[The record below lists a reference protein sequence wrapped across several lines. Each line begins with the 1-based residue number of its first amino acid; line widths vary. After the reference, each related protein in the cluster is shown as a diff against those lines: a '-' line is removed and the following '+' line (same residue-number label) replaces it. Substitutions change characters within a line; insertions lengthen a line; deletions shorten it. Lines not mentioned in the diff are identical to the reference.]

1 MSEWKEKKLK
11 DLVDIRPSNV
21 DKKIYEHKSL
31 VKLCNYMDV
40 YSNDYLTS
48 EINYTTG
55 SADLNERQRF
65 ELKKDD
71 VVITKD
77 SETPADIAVS
87 AVVTE
92 TLENVVCGYHL
103 AILRPNKNQ
112 LDGHFLML
120 KLKEPE
126 LKNYFFRVTNG
137 STRYGLTIGNIEN
150 ATITFPEDI
159 AEQRKIAHIL
169 TTLDGVIEKT
179 RAAIAKYKSIKQGL
193 LHDLF
198 TRGIDLKTGKLRVD
212 AAESPE
218 LYKESV
224 LGLVPKEWEV
234 KALEEVTDYVDYRG
248 KTPPKS
254 DFGVYLVTARNIKQ
268 GFIDYETSKEYI
280 RADAFESAMS
290 RGKVKLGDVLITTEA
305 PMGNV
310 AQIDKEDVA
319 LAQRVIK
326 YRGNTN
332 KLNND
337 FLAKFLMSEIFQ
349 RALIAEATGSTVL
362 GIKGSRLHQLK
373 VILPDLAEQQLI
385 ANAVKIQEQRIEL
398 EQTYLTKLQSIKSGL
413 MSDLLSGSTRVLLS
427 ETAN

>member
-40 YSNDYLTS
+40 YSNNYLTS

-55 SADLNERQRF
+55 SVDLNERQRF

-169 TTLDGVIEKT
+169 TTLDGVIEQT
-179 RAAIAKYKSIKQGL
+179 RAAIAKYKAIKQGL

-198 TRGIDLKTGKLRVD
+198 TRGIDLKTGKLR
-212 AAESPE
+212 AEASGAPE
-218 LYKESV
+218 LYKESF

-234 KALEEVTDYVDYRG
+234 KALEELCDAIGDGIHT
-248 KTPPKS
+248 TPKYTS
-254 DFGVYLVTARNIKQ
+254 QSNFYFINGNNLVN
-268 GFIDYETSKEYI
+268 
-280 RADAFESAMS
+280 
-290 RGKVKLGDVLITTEA
+290 GKVYIDEQTNCVDEDEYNKHFKELNKKTILYSINGTIGNIAFYRNENIILGKSACYITCKSSFDELFLYYFLQNEA
-305 PMGNV
+305 
-310 AQIDKEDVA
+310 
-319 LAQRVIK
+319 VIK
-326 YRGNTN
+326 YFENE
-332 KLNND
+332 L
-337 FLAKFLMSEIFQ
+337 
-349 RALIAEATGSTVL
+349 TGST
-362 GIKGSRLHQLK
+362 IKNLSLASIRATPIFLLSNEEKNRTIMKLK
-373 VILPDLAEQQLI
+373 SIDNQIDREEATLTKYQQL
-385 ANAVKIQEQRIEL
+385 
-398 EQTYLTKLQSIKSGL
+398 KSGL
-413 MSDLLSGSTRVLLS
+413 MTDLLSGSTRVLLS